1 MIATFEVTNDTTPAH
16 LDVFFTDLWK
26 QKRPGRVKLI
36 IDASRCSNV
45 SFRRIASVKTVLD
58 AHRQNSR
65 DHLEFSLVYVGSR
78 FVRNIIRM
86 GLRFIGTERP
96 VYVETLK
103 RTGPRVSTA

>member
-1 MIATFEVTNDTTPAH
+1 MTIATFEVTNDTTPAH

-26 QKRPGRVKLI
+26 RPGRVKLV
-36 IDASRCSNV
+36 IDASRCSNI
-45 SFRRIASVKTVLD
+45 SFRRIVSVKSVLD

-78 FVRNIIRM
+78 FVRNIIRV

-103 RTGPRVSTA
+103 RTGPRVPTP